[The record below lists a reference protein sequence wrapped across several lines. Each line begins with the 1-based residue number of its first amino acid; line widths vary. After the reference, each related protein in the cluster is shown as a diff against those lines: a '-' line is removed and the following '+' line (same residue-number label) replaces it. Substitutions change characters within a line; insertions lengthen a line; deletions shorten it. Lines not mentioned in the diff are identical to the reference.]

1 MAQRIV
7 YTGGT
12 WDLFHAGHLNVLK
25 KARKHGD
32 YVIVGVS
39 TDSLVSSYK
48 NHPPVLNWQQRS
60 SIIKELRCVDEV
72 VPQERLFDID
82 QFMRLGCDFF
92 VIGDD
97 WKGKES
103 SVPNLKWLKVNG
115 YLRYVEYTPGLSSS
129 MIKERIIDDAENIRK
144 SLSFR
149 KASEETR

>member
-25 KARKHGD
+25 KARDFGD
-32 YVIVGVS
+32 YVVVGVS
-39 TDSLVSSYK
+39 TDDLVSSYK

-60 SIIKELRCVDEV
+60 SIIKELKCVDEV

-82 QFMRLGCDFF
+82 QFMDLGCDVFI
-92 VIGDD
+92 VGDD
-97 WKGKES
+97 WKGKEG
-103 SVPNLKWLKVNG
+103 SVSNLKWLKDNG

-129 MIKERIIDDAENIRK
+129 LIKEKIMDDADNIRK
-144 SLSFR
+144 SLISR
-149 KASEETR
+149 KISEETR